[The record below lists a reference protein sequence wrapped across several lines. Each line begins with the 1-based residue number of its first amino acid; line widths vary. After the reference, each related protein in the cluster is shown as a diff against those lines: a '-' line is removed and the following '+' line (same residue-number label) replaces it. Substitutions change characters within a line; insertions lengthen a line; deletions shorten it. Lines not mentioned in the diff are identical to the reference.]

1 MISYFYHKKR
11 YTEFCEDSFTALVF
25 DLLKYLPI
33 DVFWEILKKSLC
45 QDKLPKESGDMLSI
59 HFWEKWDPSDTT
71 NSKYVEPDVFIRFN
85 GFDVLIE
92 AKRNDEKGQYQ
103 SQIYGEIQGYINE
116 FGSEEETLYF
126 IQLGGLTDNN
136 DIEDDNREGIIIK
149 HCKTNWS
156 RILEQIVYER
166 KRIEPINHYNISAYK
181 RILDDLIKGF
191 ELHGYFKMFW
201 LKDLKH
207 IEINNNKITWFDYA
221 Q

>member
-1 MISYFYHKKR
+1 MISYFYHRKG
-11 YTEFCEDSFTALVF
+11 YTEFREDSFTALVF

-92 AKRNDEKGQYQ
+92 AKISDKIKHNIN
-103 SQIYGEIQGYINE
+103 QINNEITAYTNE
-116 FGSEEETLYF
+116 FKNEKKTLYF
-126 IQLGGLTDNN
+126 IQLGGLTDN
-136 DIEDDNREGIIIK
+136 IEDYNREGIIIK
-149 HCKTNWS
+149 YCKTNWS

-166 KRIEPINHYNISAYK
+166 NRIEPINYYNISAYK

-207 IEINNNKITWFDYA
+207 IEINNNKTTWFDYA

>member
-1 MISYFYHKKR
+1 MISYFYHSKGH
-11 YTEFCEDSFTALVF
+11 TEYCEDSFTALVF

-33 DVFWEILKKSLC
+33 DVFWEILKKSLV

-85 GFDVLIE
+85 DFDVLIE

-103 SQIYGEIQGYINE
+103 AQIYGEIQGYINE
-116 FGSEEETLYF
+116 FGSEEKTLYF

-156 RILEQIVYER
+156 RILEQIEI
-166 KRIEPINHYNISAYK
+166 KSKELEDKDAHYK

-207 IEINNNKITWFDYA
+207 IEIINNSSKTWFDYA
-221 Q
+221 K

>member
-33 DVFWEILKKSLC
+33 DVFWEILKESLC

-85 GFDVLIE
+85 DFDVLIE
-92 AKRNDEKGQYQ
+92 AKISDEIKHNIN
-103 SQIYGEIQGYINE
+103 QINNEITAYTNE
-116 FGSEEETLYF
+116 FKNEKKTLYF
-126 IQLGGLTDNN
+126 IQLGGIHEKNVQD
-136 DIEDDNREGIIIK
+136 EERENIDLNIK

-156 RILEQIVYER
+156 RILEQIEI
-166 KRIEPINHYNISAYK
+166 KSKELEDKDAHYK
-181 RILDDLIKGF
+181 RILEDLIKGF

-201 LKDLKH
+201 LKELKH
-207 IEINNNKITWFDYA
+207 IEINNNKITWFEYA
-221 Q
+221 KRV